1 VTAVSFSTIAQP
13 DPGGVLIEVPARVV
27 AALGDK
33 KRIPVNVTINGVQ
46 YRSTIAV
53 YGGKFYL
60 PTRKEI
66 RDAAK
71 LEPGK
76 RAHVTLEADTA
87 ARSVVVPG
95 DLGRALMSAKLRP
108 AFDALSFTKRKEHV
122 ESVTGAKRPETRVA
136 RVAKV
141 VASLRAQ

>member
-1 VTAVSFSTIAQP
+1 MTAVSFSTIAQP
-13 DPGGVLIEVPARVV
+13 DPGGVLIEVPASVV
-27 AALGDK
+27 AALGEK
-33 KRIPVNVTINGVQ
+33 KRIPVNVTINGVG

-71 LEPGK
+71 LAPGR

-87 ARSVVVPG
+87 ARTVAVPS
-95 DLGRALMSAKLRP
+95 DLARALASAKLR
-108 AFDALSFTKRKEHV
+108 ATFEALSFTRRREHV